1 MSQPTQAA
9 AAPSNS
15 VLLIPPD
22 KFDFNNANEW
32 PKWIRRFERFRVASS
47 LDKKTQE
54 CQVNTLMYT
63 LGDEAEDILNVLPL
77 NENQRKSYEDVKQAF
92 GKHCANK
99 RNIIFERAR
108 FNGRNQEPGESA
120 EAFITA
126 VHRLAEH
133 CAFGDV
139 REDLIRDRIVVGLR
153 DIKLSESL
161 QLDPELT
168 LVKTIATVCHSEE
181 IKKQQPIH
189 GSINEM
195 QSEAQRGTKGE
206 TYSSQ
211 VKPEN
216 KNRATDCGRC
226 GNATENQRKDCP
238 VKDSECHKCKQKGHF
253 AQKCRPAGGTTADSA
268 DYKDE
273 EDVAFFGEAG
283 FTLTPLTKS
292 GKSTEDFEGPFKP
305 AKTLKQGSMLD
316 LLKAPGFASPVART
330 SPSPHDAPQQTS
342 TSFTVPSTTST
353 LSSSTGF
360 GDLFKAPAGYSCDV
374 CLVQNKSSDTKC
386 VCCMNPQ
393 PSSSSSKSRDSKP
406 TATSVGQESSS
417 TNSTSTTGFGTIFS
431 KPAGTWDCD
440 TCLVLNKP
448 DAVKCV
454 ACKTAK
460 PGTGLKPSL
469 TLPSAF
475 SAVKTVSN
483 PTAPITTGFIGF
495 GDKSKKPEGAWE
507 CDICLVQNKAE
518 DTKCVACMSAKPG
531 ASAEPSDGATS
542 SDSSAPVFGL
552 GDKFKKE
559 EGSWDCDI
567 CLVLNKPD
575 EVKCVACETAK
586 PGTGLKPSLSNPTAP
601 ITTGFIGFGDKF
613 KKPEGAWECHTCM
626 IQNKA
631 EDTKC
636 VCCMSAKDSTA
647 PVFGLGDK
655 FKKEE
660 GSWDCDVCLLQ
671 NKAADVQCVACHAAK
686 PGAKVEPKGGEF
698 QFGGSSRVRPSN
710 NSSGVLTFRTDPSIA
725 PQAGTPGGGFNFP
738 QPHTFLIGSTK
749 SFTASPARQQ
759 TIAGH
764 KIKTA
769 VRRRK

>member
-189 GSINEM
+189 GSINEK

-283 FTLTPLTKS
+283 FTFSAPLTKS

-330 SPSPHDAPQQTS
+330 SPSPDDAPQQTS
-342 TSFTVPSTTST
+342 MQFTAPSTTST

-360 GDLFKAPAGYSCDV
+360 GDLFKAPARWSCDV

-393 PSSSSSKSRDSKP
+393 PS
-406 TATSVGQESSS
+406 VGQESSS
-417 TNSTSTTGFGTIFS
+417 MNSTSTTSFGTMFS

-454 ACKTAK
+454 ACETAK

-469 TLPSAF
+469 TPPSSF

-483 PTAPITTGFIGF
+483 PTAAITTGFIGF
-495 GDKSKKPEGAWE
+495 GDKFKKPEGAWE
-507 CDICLVQNKAE
+507 CDTCMVQNKAE

-559 EGSWDCDI
+559 EGSWDCD
-567 CLVLNKPD
+567 
-575 EVKCVACETAK
+575 
-586 PGTGLKPSLSNPTAP
+586 
-601 ITTGFIGFGDKF
+601 
-613 KKPEGAWECHTCM
+613 
-626 IQNKA
+626 
-631 EDTKC
+631 
-636 VCCMSAKDSTA
+636 
-647 PVFGLGDK
+647 
-655 FKKEE
+655 
-660 GSWDCDVCLLQ
+660 VCLLQ
-671 NKAADVQCVACHAAK
+671 NKAADVQCVACQAAK
-686 PGAKVEPKGGEF
+686 PGAKVEPKGGDF
-698 QFGGSSRVRPSN
+698 QFGGASGVRPSN
-710 NSSGVLTFRTDPSIA
+710 STLSSLEVLTFRTDPSIA

-749 SFTASPARQQ
+749 SFTASPAGQQ

-769 VRRRK
+769 VQRRK